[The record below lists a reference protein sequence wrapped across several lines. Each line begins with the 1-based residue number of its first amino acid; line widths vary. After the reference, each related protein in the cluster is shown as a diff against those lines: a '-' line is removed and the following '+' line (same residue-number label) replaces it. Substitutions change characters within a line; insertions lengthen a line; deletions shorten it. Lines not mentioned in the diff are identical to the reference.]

1 MKIRLY
7 DCYSDAEKLEVGD
20 VFRGINSDCA
30 SDRFDLENVDI
41 KLTGVRLK
49 GFNKSSGCAEFS
61 WNLTCQSVFIIVDLS
76 TNKVIFT
83 SKKYKQ
89 NERYNNGCKFYTELQ
104 KFIESGFISDEG
116 LYKIED
122 DVFEDIQ
129 LTETKK
135 HLNLPFTKS
144 KFLTIFRI

>member
-7 DCYSDAEKLEVGD
+7 DCYSDAEKLDVGD
-20 VFRGINSDCA
+20 EFRDIHSDCA

-41 KLTGVRLK
+41 KVTGVRLK
-49 GFNKSSGCAEFS
+49 GFNKSSGCSEFS
-61 WNLTCQSVFIIVDLS
+61 WNLTCQSVFIIIDLS

-89 NERYNNGCKFYTELQ
+89 NERYNNSCKFYKELQ
-104 KFIESGFISDEG
+104 DFINSGFIVDKG

-122 DVFEDIQ
+122 DVFEDI
-129 LTETKK
+129 
-135 HLNLPFTKS
+135 
-144 KFLTIFRI
+144 